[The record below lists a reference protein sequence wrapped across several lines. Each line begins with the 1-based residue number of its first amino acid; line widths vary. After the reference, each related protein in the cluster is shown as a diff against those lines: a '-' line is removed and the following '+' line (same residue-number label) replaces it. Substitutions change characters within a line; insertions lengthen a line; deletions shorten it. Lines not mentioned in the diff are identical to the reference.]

1 MEKRWTVSIHLCLSR
16 EMIKEAKFAFLP
28 GDPERAPKIAKTFD
42 DNAIKIAYFN
52 ERI

>member
-1 MEKRWTVSIHLCLSR
+1 
-16 EMIKEAKFAFLP
+16 MIKEAKFAFLP